1 MLPPNTITF
10 LIRVWILIVCGFSVD
25 LFKVCLFKVCLFKVC
40 LFKVYLFKVCLFKV
54 CLFKVFCSRLVGLG
68 VVGSVVWRRIS

>member
-40 LFKVYLFKVCLFKV
+40 LFKV